1 MKNEIKI
8 LLMLMAS
15 QFELDA
21 QNRPPTDH
29 QFSYEIENQ
38 LAKGEMRSPTASYYY
53 TFIGDYHSAITT
65 YDIPISWGLDTI
77 QADGYKTAAAISRI
91 IKLAKDKNLVI
102 ISESHLKPQ
111 HRIFAKRVIDSLA
124 NYGYSHLGI
133 EALTP
138 ELSFPTQL
146 LDSNLNQRGYTLFAE
161 SGFFA
166 REPQMAELIRDAL
179 KNNYQIF
186 GYEKQQSIPDKD
198 RDEIQADNVIRYLN
212 NNRGQKTI
220 LLCGWHHAIE
230 SDELKRGR
238 SYWMAKY
245 LKDKTEIDPLTIY
258 QDNFTEKVIYNEH
271 ELLDNIRA
279 IEPVI
284 LLDRDG
290 KVARLSNQVDIEV
303 IYPKTKYING
313 RPNWLYKDNSYKE
326 YTLDKEWVKIEYP
339 LFFMAF
345 YPEEQYDGTP
355 VDIIEM
361 KDRYDQRS
369 LILKPG
375 SYIIKVYNKIDSQ
388 EMELSIE

>member
-1 MKNEIKI
+1 
-8 LLMLMAS
+8 
-15 QFELDA
+15 
-21 QNRPPTDH
+21 
-29 QFSYEIENQ
+29 
-38 LAKGEMRSPTASYYY
+38 
-53 TFIGDYHSAITT
+53 
-65 YDIPISWGLDTI
+65 
-77 QADGYKTAAAISRI
+77 
-91 IKLAKDKNLVI
+91 
-102 ISESHLKPQ
+102 
-111 HRIFAKRVIDSLA
+111 
-124 NYGYSHLGI
+124 
-133 EALTP
+133 
-138 ELSFPTQL
+138 
-146 LDSNLNQRGYTLFAE
+146 
-161 SGFFA
+161 
-166 REPQMAELIRDAL
+166 MAELIRDAL

-186 GYEKQQSIPDKD
+186 GYENQQSIPDKD

-212 NNRGQKTI
+212 NKRGQKTI

-345 YPEEQYDGTP
+345 YPGEQYDGTP